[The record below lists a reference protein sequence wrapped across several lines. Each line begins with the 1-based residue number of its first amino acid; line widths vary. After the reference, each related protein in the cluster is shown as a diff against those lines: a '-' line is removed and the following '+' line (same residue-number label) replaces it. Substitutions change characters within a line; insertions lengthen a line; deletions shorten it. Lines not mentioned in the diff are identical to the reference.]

1 MNEKWKSKIL
11 YIKDEIIL
19 FIINLQILIVKK
31 KIIKQLKLIEYYKEP
46 YELH

>member
-11 YIKDEIIL
+11 YIKDKIIL

-31 KIIKQLKLIEYYKEP
+31 NYKTIKVN
-46 YELH
+46 